1 MMILK
6 PYADADY
13 YSDAET
19 DKFYDTI
26 HGYDKNT
33 MDIPF
38 LVYLIREMDITRDEY
53 KAYLDALGGEYSE
66 EAVDI
71 VFSNDDDL
79 INETFH
85 SALTIYHEG
94 EIYTVYDLSE
104 MYNET
109 TLGQASTINQF
120 PEEKIVALYNNIQN
134 YNDLYNTAMPAV
146 VNDVCTEMA
155 VVVNASVN

>member
-1 MMILK
+1 MSVW
-6 PYADADY
+6 Y
-13 YSDAET
+13 
-19 DKFYDTI
+19 
-26 HGYDKNT
+26 H
-33 MDIPF
+33 
-38 LVYLIREMDITRDEY
+38 TRDEY